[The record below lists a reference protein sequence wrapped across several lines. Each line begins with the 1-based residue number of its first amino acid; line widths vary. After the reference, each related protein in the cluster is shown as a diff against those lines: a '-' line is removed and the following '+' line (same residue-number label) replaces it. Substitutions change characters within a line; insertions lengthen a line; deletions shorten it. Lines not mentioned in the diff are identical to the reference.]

1 MLDYNTSSLDGWW
14 ESMTLYQAEYR
25 SKVRRDK
32 SREAISLA
40 MQSRWEEAA
49 EINRSILE
57 LFSEDVEA
65 YNRLG
70 KALLELGQ
78 YEQAQG
84 SFARALELSPSNAIA
99 KRNLARLALLET
111 EKHGRKK
118 IEGRKLTPQHFLGE
132 SGKTGIT
139 TLGQPA
145 PGAVLAKMA
154 PGDPVNLETKGNT
167 LMVCNNASEYLG
179 QVQPRLALRL
189 IRLMNG
195 GNKYEAAVTSV
206 GEIEIAIIIREV
218 YQSPDQG
225 GITSFPTRG
234 VQDYRPFLDNTLAQY
249 DLPEEDEEEDEETW
263 ATGSSGDE
271 EGEAADSNRIRPRA
285 SPARAIEADPEDD
298 VES

>member
-1 MLDYNTSSLDGWW
+1 
-14 ESMTLYQAEYR
+14 MTLYQAEYR

-49 EINRSILE
+49 ETNRAILE

-84 SFARALELSPSNAIA
+84 SFACALELSPSNAIA
-99 KRNLARLALLET
+99 KRNLARLALLNT
-111 EKHGRKK
+111 EERGRKK
-118 IEGRKLTPQHFLGE
+118 TEGRKLTPQHFLGE
-132 SGKTGIT
+132 SGKTGVS
-139 TLGQPA
+139 TLDQPA
-145 PGAVLAKMA
+145 PSSVLAKMA
-154 PGDPVNLETKGNT
+154 PGDPVSLETKGST
-167 LMVCNNASEYLG
+167 LMVCNNAPEYLG

-189 IRLMNG
+189 IRLVKG

-206 GEIEIAIIIREV
+206 GDSEIAIIIREV
-218 YQSPDQG
+218 YQSPDQRG
-225 GITSFPTRG
+225 VTSFPTRG
-234 VQDYRPFLDNTLAQY
+234 VQDYRPLLDNTLAQY
-249 DLPEEDEEEDEETW
+249 DLPEDDEEEEEEAW
-263 ATGSSGDE
+263 AAGRSEGDE
-271 EGEAADSNRIRPRA
+271 EGEAADSNRTRPKT

-298 VES
+298 VEN